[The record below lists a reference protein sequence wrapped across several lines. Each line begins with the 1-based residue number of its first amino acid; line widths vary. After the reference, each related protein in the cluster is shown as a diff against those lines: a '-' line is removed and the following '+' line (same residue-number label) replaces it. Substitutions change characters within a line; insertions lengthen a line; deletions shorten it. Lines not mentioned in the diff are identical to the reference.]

1 MFVDRQHRL
10 LFIVCV
16 IKLKERN
23 QIDVLSIVS
32 GLLWEKSMKKWK
44 SERERDEN
52 NVILKPFYKNGADEL
67 AALLT
72 MDSFSSYLIT
82 RRVYSQ

>member
-23 QIDVLSIVS
+23 QIDVSSIVS

-44 SERERDEN
+44 RERDEN
-52 NVILKPFYKNGADEL
+52 NVILKPFYKNGADKL

-72 MDSFSSYLIT
+72 KDSFPSYLII

>member
-1 MFVDRQHRL
+1 MVVDRQHRL

-44 SERERDEN
+44 RERERDEN

-72 MDSFSSYLIT
+72 KDSFPSYLII

>member
-23 QIDVLSIVS
+23 QIDVSSIVS

-44 SERERDEN
+44 RERDEN
-52 NVILKPFYKNGADEL
+52 NVILKPFYKNGSDEL

-72 MDSFSSYLIT
+72 KDSFPSYLII

>member
-16 IKLKERN
+16 IKLKEHN

-52 NVILKPFYKNGADEL
+52 NVILKPFYKNGADGL